1 DQVLDVARAGS
12 TLSGAGFG
20 GGTGGYG
27 AGSRRGPSFSG
38 GIGGGR
44 SDIKRPSLGS
54 GRKATPADRLPQL
67 AAGERT
73 THASIRTGTVTEV
86 AGQGE
91 RTQIEVQFKA
101 PHGSKRLVLRYA
113 AVTKL

>member
-1 DQVLDVARAGS
+1 RAREQLYLTRTQMRSLWGQTQFMPASRFLDEVPDQVLDVARAGS

-44 SDIKRPSLGS
+44 SDIKRPRLGS
-54 GRKATPADRLPQL
+54 GGKANTSDLLPQL
-67 AAGERT
+67 ADVDRYT
-73 THASIRTGTVTEV
+73 T
-86 AGQGE
+86 
-91 RTQIEVQFKA
+91 
-101 PHGSKRLVLRYA
+101 RYFR
-113 AVTKL
+113 

>member
-1 DQVLDVARAGS
+1 RAREQLYLTRTQMRSLWGQTQFMPASRFLDEVPDQVLDVARAGS

-54 GRKATPADRLPQL
+54 GRKAIPADRLPQL
-67 AAGERT
+67 DRKST
-73 THASIRTGTVTEV
+73 RLNSSHVSI
-86 AGQGE
+86 
-91 RTQIEVQFKA
+91 
-101 PHGSKRLVLRYA
+101 
-113 AVTKL
+113 